1 MPAFIHRC
9 LVLAAALLLLGALA
23 CNRLSTTPGTSP
35 TPTVTAQPAAETQ
48 TATPLPTATATPTEP
63 PAPTPTFT
71 PTPPPAT
78 TATPTPGPTSTDV
91 PSPTATPPPAAALD
105 EIVSRVTLALPGL
118 RGLDFHRDVP
128 PQLITSEELADYL
141 EREITQEDR
150 EDLFKV
156 QQLLLVLGLIDL
168 DTDLLQLYL
177 DLLAEGV
184 LGFFNLD
191 GEELFIVSDAPQ
203 LGIVEELTVAH
214 EYTHALQQQH
224 FNIARLSDE
233 AEHHRDRSSA
243 VTALIE
249 GDARFTELT
258 YAFDRFT
265 SAQLS
270 RAFRDASSSS
280 DVFDSA
286 PAIIQR
292 DLIFPYV
299 EGSDFVRAVFNAGSW
314 DGVDA
319 AYSDPPVSTEQVL
332 HPELY
337 LEGHQPVDVAA
348 PAHWALLNLGWQLVD
363 ENTVGEFFLRIFLDE
378 EMSPFTASRAAA
390 GWSGD
395 RYLLFTDAG
404 GRLALAFF
412 SEWDTAAD
420 ALEFDDAVRQ
430 YTGLALGPETAVQVA
445 RDALKVTL
453 FIAADEENLAV
464 LAGGLE

>member
-1 MPAFIHRC
+1 MVA
-9 LVLAAALLLLGALA
+9 
-23 CNRLSTTPGTSP
+23 
-35 TPTVTAQPAAETQ
+35 
-48 TATPLPTATATPTEP
+48 
-63 PAPTPTFT
+63 
-71 PTPPPAT
+71 
-78 TATPTPGPTSTDV
+78 
-91 PSPTATPPPAAALD
+91 
-105 EIVSRVTLALPGL
+105 RVTLALPRL

-128 PQLITSEELADYL
+128 PQLMTSEELADYL

-168 DTDLLQLYL
+168 ETDLLQLYL
-177 DLLAEGV
+177 DLLGEGV
-184 LGFFNLD
+184 LGLFNPD

-224 FNIARLSDE
+224 FNIAGLSDE
-233 AEHHRDRSSA
+233 AGHHRDRSSA

-249 GDARFTELT
+249 GDAQFTELT

-265 SAQLS
+265 AAELS

-280 DVFDSA
+280 DVFDNA
-286 PAIIQR
+286 PAIIQQ

-299 EGSDFVRAVFNAGSW
+299 EGSDFVRAVFDAGSW
-314 DGVDA
+314 EGVDA
-319 AYSDPPVSTEQVL
+319 AYLDPPVSTEQVL

-348 PAHWALLNLGWQLVD
+348 PAHQALLDLGWQLVD
-363 ENTVGEFFLRIFLDE
+363 ENTLGEFFLRIFLDE
-378 EMSPFTASRAAA
+378 EMSSFAASRAAA
-390 GWSGD
+390 GWGGD

-404 GRLALAFF
+404 GRLALALF
-412 SEWDTAAD
+412 SQWDTAAD

-430 YTGLALGPETAVQVA
+430 YAGLALGPETAVQIA
-445 RDALKVTL
+445 LDALNVTL